1 MKNEVSFKN
10 KSLKRI
16 VNVYQLNYKNNFA
29 TGFGDFLNGCF
40 FLLQICRKFNLIFDI
55 DISNH
60 PISKYF
66 VNNKPM
72 QMINYNNI
80 LFYNLNDNIR
90 SNKFLCYNNF
100 INNLNNIKGEN
111 YYLFCNF
118 DPIYNVQESGRNII
132 KNKLIPTLEIDER
145 ISNILSIFNLDINQ
159 FEIIHIRTGD
169 KYLLNNNKVL
179 TEEDEIK
186 YKEFLLKNTQNS
198 INYIIISDNINLK
211 NTLKKYNNYFILDC
225 EIGHCG
231 ENIIHSDET
240 LKNTVVDFFLM
251 SKSKK
256 ITSISLKSRGGTGF
270 SRLAAE
276 LFNIPY
282 NSLLIDLG
290 HHLY

>member
-1 MKNEVSFKN
+1 MKNELSFKN

-66 VNNKPM
+66 INNKPM

-80 LFYNLNDNIR
+80 LFYNLNENIR

-145 ISNILSIFNLDINQ
+145 ISNILSIFNLYINQ

-169 KYLLNNNKVL
+169 KYLLNNKVL

-276 LFNIPY
+276 LFNIRY

>member
-1 MKNEVSFKN
+1 MKNELSFKN

-66 VNNKPM
+66 INNKPM

-80 LFYNLNDNIR
+80 LFYNLNENIR

-145 ISNILSIFNLDINQ
+145 ISNILSIFNLYINQ

-169 KYLLNNNKVL
+169 KYLLNNKVL

>member
-66 VNNKPM
+66 INNKPM

-80 LFYNLNDNIR
+80 LFYNLNENIR

-145 ISNILSIFNLDINQ
+145 ISNILSIFNLYINQ
-159 FEIIHIRTGD
+159 FEIIHIRTGY
-169 KYLLNNNKVL
+169 KYLLNNKVL
-179 TEEDEIK
+179 TEEDETK